1 MTDEERT
8 LVGYRLERAEEA
20 IQEAGMLLNGGHV
33 NTCVNRLYYACFYAV
48 SAALLCKGLSTS
60 RHSHLRSL
68 LHRDFVKTGLVDEK
82 MGNHFDTLFDS
93 RQEGDYADLA
103 EFDIEDVRAWFEPTR
118 QFVDHFKNLVASQS

>member
-118 QFVDHFKNLVASQS
+118 QFVNHFKNLVASQS